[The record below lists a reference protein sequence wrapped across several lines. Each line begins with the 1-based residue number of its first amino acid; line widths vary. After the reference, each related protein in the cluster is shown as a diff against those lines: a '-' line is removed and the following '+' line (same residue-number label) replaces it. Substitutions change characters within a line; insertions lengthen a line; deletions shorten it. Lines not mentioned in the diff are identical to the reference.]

1 VVLKREV
8 NMKLHT
14 ASETI
19 SFIKQLEEESAKFY
33 EDLPRKYSNDED
45 VWLTFAKENRKYA
58 AQVQRAYQFVITDA
72 IEGCY
77 AFELD
82 SDDYTFETELP
93 ANANYSDALDK
104 AVEIEEKILK
114 FYKVAAEQS
123 MDLMADVPRNF
134 VIVAKKRSN
143 RIPKL
148 KSLS

>member
-1 VVLKREV
+1 
-8 NMKLHT
+8 MKLQT

-19 SFIKQLEEESAKFY
+19 SFIKELEEKAAKFY
-33 EDLPRKYSNDED
+33 EDLPKKYSNDED

-58 AQVQRAYQFVITDA
+58 TQVQRAYQFVITDA

>member
-1 VVLKREV
+1 
-8 NMKLHT
+8 M
-14 ASETI
+14 
-19 SFIKQLEEESAKFY
+19 
-33 EDLPRKYSNDED
+33 LPR
-45 VWLTFAKENRKYA
+45 FKERTSSLS
-58 AQVQRAYQFVITDA
+58 QMP
-72 IEGCY
+72 
-77 AFELD
+77 LD